1 MLLKILGTGMSSKMW
16 EITLDHA
23 RSCVLDNSVHVY
35 QLLGFEKKTAV
46 VFNVVAQVLGLLVD
60 LQYIPVDKL
69 SEIEKALILYLHLY
83 RFELVSLLYT
93 ICYS

>member
-1 MLLKILGTGMSSKMW
+1 MSSKMW

-35 QLLGFEKKTAV
+35 QPHGFQKETAV

-60 LQYIPVDKL
+60 FQYVPAEKL
-69 SEIEKALILYLHLY
+69 SEIEKVLRFPLSLSLSLY
-83 RFELVSLLYT
+83 RSSYVLIFF
-93 ICYS
+93 

>member
-1 MLLKILGTGMSSKMW
+1 MFLQILGNGMSSKMW

-35 QLLGFEKKTAV
+35 QPHGFHKETAV

-60 LQYIPVDKL
+60 FQYVPAEKL
-69 SEIEKALILYLHLY
+69 SETEKVLRFPSLSLSLSLSTDLHKL
-83 RFELVSLLYT
+83 
-93 ICYS
+93 